1 MLLRRTLI
9 VFSLIQVFLLPL
21 VGSALFPGLPGPWA
35 GTRQVKP
42 IWILLKQETV
52 SGSSIS
58 WAVCKSASHS
68 RQITTPAPHHSL
80 FTGRMPFLPPN
91 QQCQSTEGLLSNLSN
106 GWYFLP
112 DIWKSL
118 HVWICLLQPSACAQ
132 VTFWFPLILSMYTRI
147 LFSTLMDDDKE
158 EIWKCQLSLGGNLI
172 HRENVLFHA
181 VFLTVYPIS
190 WKIHV
195 DNWQNSR
202 KFLRAIYGLGVILQ
216 IH

>member
-1 MLLRRTLI
+1 MCQCSEVICGHPTFFIKILQFLTGGTSCYRLTSVMSIKWLLIILSLTVNI
-9 VFSLIQVFLLPL
+9 VQPLHTHTHPFNGPFS
-21 VGSALFPGLPGPWA
+21 
-35 GTRQVKP
+35 GTTWTVSRYQTGKP

-80 FTGRMPFLPPN
+80 FTGRMLFLPPN

-118 HVWICLLQPSACAQ
+118 HV
-132 VTFWFPLILSMYTRI
+132 
-147 LFSTLMDDDKE
+147 
-158 EIWKCQLSLGGNLI
+158 
-172 HRENVLFHA
+172 
-181 VFLTVYPIS
+181 
-190 WKIHV
+190 
-195 DNWQNSR
+195 
-202 KFLRAIYGLGVILQ
+202 
-216 IH
+216 